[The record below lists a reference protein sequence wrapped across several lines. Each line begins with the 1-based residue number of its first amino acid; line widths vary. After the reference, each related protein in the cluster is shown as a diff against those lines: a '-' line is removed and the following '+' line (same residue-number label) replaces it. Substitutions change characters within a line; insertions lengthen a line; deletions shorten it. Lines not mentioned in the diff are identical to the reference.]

1 MNKINDVPQN
11 GWYKMSW
18 NWRAHE
24 VMYELCTQQIA
35 EYVER
40 GKREAR
46 FGLIRLE
53 GEHEGGVHA
62 KINYSR
68 QR

>member
-1 MNKINDVPQN
+1 
-11 GWYKMSW
+11 
-18 NWRAHE
+18 
-24 VMYELCTQQIA
+24 MYELCTQQIA

-40 GKREAR
+40 AKREAR